1 VGITRSGAYLYF
13 PDPAAAG
20 TDVFIADLQ
29 PGGNGIRGTARRL
42 TENGANANYRPA
54 WSPDGK
60 SITFQRRFPA
70 PVNGTPVARGAANH
84 SLIVHSLE
92 THEEREFPVSAVR
105 GLGYSAVP
113 AWFPDSQGILDGLT
127 RVDLK
132 TRQSISIEA
141 LTHSRLPAEPTAISA
156 RALSRDGKTLYLAA
170 LETRARTSSIF
181 SINLANGNSQ
191 LIWSTSA
198 PAGASTPPY
207 ILDLLVSPDGRDLA
221 FAEGLGTGWRMA
233 RIAVDGTGYRPM
245 EIVSSIVA
253 WTKDGLYYV
262 PANSSNSEQHVLR
275 IPPQGGKPVPTGL
288 NASGSM
294 DFSPNGA
301 QVVFSDNTGVRG
313 LWAIQNISSLWKGA
327 R

>member
-1 VGITRSGAYLYF
+1 
-13 PDPAAAG
+13 
-20 TDVFIADLQ
+20 
-29 PGGNGIRGTARRL
+29 
-42 TENGANANYRPA
+42 
-54 WSPDGK
+54 
-60 SITFQRRFPA
+60 
-70 PVNGTPVARGAANH
+70 
-84 SLIVHSLE
+84 
-92 THEEREFPVSAVR
+92 
-105 GLGYSAVP
+105 
-113 AWFPDSQGILDGLT
+113 
-127 RVDLK
+127 
-132 TRQSISIEA
+132 
-141 LTHSRLPAEPTAISA
+141 
-156 RALSRDGKTLYLAA
+156 
-170 LETRARTSSIF
+170 
-181 SINLANGNSQ
+181 
-191 LIWSTSA
+191 
-198 PAGASTPPY
+198 
-207 ILDLLVSPDGRDLA
+207 
-221 FAEGLGTGWRMA
+221 MA